1 MICGFQFDFDI
12 VGAVSN
18 VMTNFVAGTIFQ
30 EAVIVVQEAYFIF
43 MTLKRNI
50 NFAKIFLS
58 IQLCASHID
67 KVAVGYSSDVAEVTF
82 ETSQV
87 LY

>member
-1 MICGFQFDFDI
+1 
-12 VGAVSN
+12 
-18 VMTNFVAGTIFQ
+18 MTHFAPGTIFQ
-30 EAVIVVQEAYFIF
+30 EVVIVVQEEAYFIF
-43 MTLKRNI
+43 MTLKQNI
-50 NFAKIFLS
+50 NLAKIFPS
-58 IQLCASHID
+58 IQSCASHID